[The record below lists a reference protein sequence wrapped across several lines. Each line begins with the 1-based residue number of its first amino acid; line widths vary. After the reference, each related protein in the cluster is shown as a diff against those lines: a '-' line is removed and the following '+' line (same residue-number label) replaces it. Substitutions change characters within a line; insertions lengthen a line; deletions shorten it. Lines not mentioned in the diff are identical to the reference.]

1 MRVCCDTSLVSQL
14 ACSVSDCLD
23 VFALFAHFE
32 ANPFDGA
39 TLVWATTIALGSRF
53 ACRAQAT
60 PRVDVDVTRLRL
72 CVSHPVS
79 LQVPGTHNF
88 VSKTSGRF
96 QVFVK
101 GLAGRTV
108 VVAGCTRLTR
118 RWMILWRLVAMCEDV
133 LVACFYLVGAGSKVL
148 RFGAALC
155 DVGVNADSPVIMV
168 DRLRGGSSRPR
179 PPPVPGSWHCYVCD
193 MGVCWPKRNTCYRC
207 LASRGTVPQPHSRS
221 KPPRENQFPGR
232 SPQPSGGVN
241 PTYRK
246 PAPPGLLGAS
256 HRW

>member
-1 MRVCCDTSLVSQL
+1 M
-14 ACSVSDCLD
+14 
-23 VFALFAHFE
+23 FAHFE

-39 TLVWATTIALGSRF
+39 TLVWATTATSGSRF

-79 LQVPGTHNF
+79 LQVPGTHSI
-88 VSKTSGRF
+88 VSKLHVGSRSWSRGWLDAHGGGR
-96 QVFVK
+96 VH
-101 GLAGRTV
+101 TV
-108 VVAGCTRLTR
+108 DTTVDDF
-118 RWMILWRLVAMCEDV
+118 MEMVAMREGV
-133 LVACFYLVGAGSKVL
+133 PVACFYLVGAGSKVL
-148 RFGAALC
+148 RFGATLC
-155 DVGVNADSPVIMV
+155 DVGVNVDSLVIMV
-168 DRLRGGSSRPR
+168 GRLRGGSSRPR
-179 PPPVPGSWHCYVCD
+179 PPPVPGSCIAMCATWECAGQSGTRVI
-193 MGVCWPKRNTCYRC
+193 GVLRRG
-207 LASRGTVPQPHSRS
+207 GTVPQPHSRS